1 MFFFKRKLINDSIN
15 KVYSELENS
24 SYNSDL
30 FLKKWAY
37 YFIYN
42 WSCSWGSPIIKLQG
56 GNKLFGPIQ
65 NLDPAV

>member
-42 WSCSWGSPIIKLQG
+42 
-56 GNKLFGPIQ
+56 
-65 NLDPAV
+65 